1 MIKQMRKPWIGLIF
15 IATNGVAPSPHIIRS
30 INVQLLR
37 NYGKD
42 NDKTKNPV
50 GIKYV

>member
-1 MIKQMRKPWIGLIF
+1 MINQIRKPRRGLIF
-15 IATNGVAPSPHIIRS
+15 IATNGVTPSPRIIHT
-30 INVQLLR
+30 INVQFLR

-42 NDKTKNPV
+42 NDKTKNPG